1 MLSPKGGKRAAMKSV
16 MELLAALALF
26 LLGLALL
33 GRSLQHLAG
42 GWMEAALRR
51 WTGSRSRG
59 LGLGLGMT
67 ALLQSSSAV
76 TVMAVSLADAG
87 LLTPQR
93 TRPLIVGANVGT
105 TVTAWLL
112 CLEGE
117 QPEAASL
124 LIAVLAAAGLV
135 LVLLPGKRELSCA
148 AWGLAL
154 LLLGMEGMTAAAA
167 PLAQWPPFLR
177 LMGQGEG
184 GSAWLALLAGTVC
197 TGVLQSSSASVG
209 LLQALAFSG
218 QVTWSGAVPL
228 LMGQNIGTC
237 VTALLAGAAG
247 GANARRTARF
257 HLWFNVVGVAVFFP
271 LWLAAERCLG
281 VGARPI
287 GAVGIATFHTGFNVA
302 SGVLWLLWERFG
314 HAKGAGKRV
323 RYAVRG

>member
-1 MLSPKGGKRAAMKSV
+1 MLSPKGGKRAVMRSV
-16 MELLAALALF
+16 VELLAALALF

-42 GWMEAALRR
+42 GWMETALRR

-87 LLTPQR
+87 LLTPER

-117 QPEAASL
+117 QPEAVSL
-124 LIAVLAAAGLV
+124 LIAALAAAGLV
-135 LVLLPGKRELSCA
+135 LVLLPGRRNLGGA

-209 LLQALAFSG
+209 LLQALSFSG

-271 LWLAAERCLG
+271 LWLAAEHCLG

-287 GAVGIATFHTGFNVA
+287 GAVGIAAFHTGFNVA

-323 RYAVRG
+323 RCAVRD